1 MTRPRGLR
9 LHLLLGVIVAALA
22 VGGWLP
28 LSGPE
33 PKRAGAA
40 EPKLAGAAGPKLAGA
55 AEPKLAGAAGPKI
68 DYRGTGVVEAIMP
81 PPSSLHATRPV
92 ILIHHDPVP
101 DLMNESM
108 SMPFIAAST
117 DLFRGL
123 HVGDR
128 IAFGMQVTPDALL
141 VVTITRLP

>member
-1 MTRPRGLR
+1 MVRRRRVQLVV
-9 LHLLLGVIVAALA
+9 LALCVAALA
-22 VGGWLP
+22 GGGWLV
-28 LSGPE
+28 
-33 PKRAGAA
+33 
-40 EPKLAGAAGPKLAGA
+40 LARAAGPKV
-55 AEPKLAGAAGPKI
+55 
-68 DYRGTGVVEAIMP
+68 DYRGTGVVEAILP
-81 PPSSLHATRPV
+81 PPSDLHATRPV

-117 DLFRGL
+117 DLFRGI

-141 VVTITRLP
+141 VVTITRRP

>member
-1 MTRPRGLR
+1 MTRRRGLR
-9 LHLLLGVIVAALA
+9 LLVVGLGAVALA
-22 VGGWLP
+22 GGGWLV
-28 LSGPE
+28 
-33 PKRAGAA
+33 
-40 EPKLAGAAGPKLAGA
+40 LARAGPKV
-55 AEPKLAGAAGPKI
+55 
-68 DYRGTGVVEAIMP
+68 DYRGTGVVEAILP
-81 PPSSLHATRPV
+81 PPSDLHATRPV

>member
-9 LHLLLGVIVAALA
+9 LHLPLGVVVAALA

-28 LSGPE
+28 LSGP
-33 PKRAGAA
+33 
-40 EPKLAGAAGPKLAGA
+40 GPKLAGA